1 MPEALQAAF
10 TYAFTALGTRL
21 IHAECERENTASARV
36 MQKCGME
43 YQDTVYDD
51 DGLGRWKYRD
61 RFIITYD
68 PVSEQASH

>member
-36 MQKCGME
+36 MQKCGMAYE
-43 YQDTVYDD
+43 GTVYDD
-51 DGLGRWKYRD
+51 DWLGNWKHRYRYL
-61 RFIITYD
+61 ITL
-68 PVSEQASH
+68 QANELL